1 MADHSAIEWTD
12 ATWNPLRGCSR
23 VSAGCQHCYAER
35 VASRFSGPGMPYEG
49 LIHPTTRGWNGQVR
63 LVPEVLDQ
71 PLRWRRPRRIFV
83 NSMSDLFHES
93 MSDENIDQVFG
104 VMWACLYSRYEQPG
118 HVFQVLT
125 KRPARMLEYLQQD
138 RRRQWAQAAANYGGG
153 LDPDGIYDQTLYFEG
168 PHPRIWLGVSVE
180 NQAAADER
188 IPLLLKAP
196 AAVRWL
202 SCEPLLGPVDLE
214 PWLEWP
220 DGGCELPDGRYFG
233 CAGCETEGR
242 DCKCPLARGTFH
254 IEEGPPDQ
262 EGCPEWMQ
270 CERRTLDWVVI
281 GGESGAG
288 ARPMHPV
295 WARSLRDQ
303 CAAAGVPF
311 FFKQWGDWAPHL
323 MAAGSD
329 MGGAMRAG
337 RVRFLQGDGR
347 EPDGRFR
354 PGDVAVE
361 RVGKRAAGRL
371 LDGREHN
378 EWPRTANPKEI

>member
-1 MADHSAIEWTD
+1 MADRSTIEWTD

-35 VASRFSGPGMPYEG
+35 VAARFSGPGMPYEG

-83 NSMSDLFHES
+83 NSMSDVFHES
-93 MSDENIDQVFG
+93 VPDDRIDQVFG
-104 VMWACLYSRYEQPG
+104 VMWACLYNRYEQAG
-118 HVFQVLT
+118 HIFQVLT
-125 KRPARMLEYLQQD
+125 KRPARMLEYLRQD

-153 LDPDGIYDQTLYFEG
+153 LDAAGIYDQTFYFEG

-188 IPLLLKAP
+188 IPLLLEAP

-202 SCEPLLGPVDLE
+202 SCEPLLGPIDLRRHFFGHC
-214 PWLEWP
+214 PIHDFP
-220 DGGCELPDGRYFG
+220 GGFCLQR
-233 CAGCETEGR
+233 THEGVQH
-242 DCKCPLARGTFH
+242 LH
-254 IEEGPPDQ
+254 
-262 EGCPEWMQ
+262 
-270 CERRTLDWVVI
+270 WVVT
-281 GGESGAG
+281 GGESGAR
-288 ARPMHPV
+288 ARPMHPD

-311 FFKQWGDWAPHL
+311 FFKQWGEWI
-323 MAAGSD
+323 
-329 MGGAMRAG
+329 GGAFDARKGKMICQPTLAG
-337 RVRFLQGDGR
+337 EETGRIFWASPGQPKVHRFEAADHYWTHAAAR
-347 EPDGRFR
+347 I
-354 PGDVAVE
+354 
-361 RVGKRAAGRL
+361 GKRAAGRL

-378 EWPRTANPKEI
+378 EWPRTANSKEI